1 MALDPA
7 IRQGRRLARKRMT
20 DRCTITRPTGKMTA
34 GTGSAPDTP
43 EVQQI
48 VTNYPVRL
56 RPYEAYEVT
65 TEVAGATITHQRTP
79 ARLPNDT
86 AYLPRVGDILTITS
100 SRNPALVTT
109 PPRQFRIATIPQD
122 SDPTQF
128 RPHLD
133 EVTSP

>member
-7 IRQGRRLARKRMT
+7 IRQGRRRARKRMT

-43 EVQQI
+43 ETTTL
-48 VTNYPVRL
+48 VTNYPIRL

-65 TEVAGATITHQRTP
+65 TEVAGATVTHQRTP
-79 ARLPNDT
+79 ARLPVET
-86 AYLPRVGDILTITS
+86 TYIPRVGDIITITAS
-100 SRNPALVTT
+100 KNPALATT
-109 PPRQFRIATIPQD
+109 PPRVFRVATIPQD
-122 SDPTQF
+122 SEPTQY